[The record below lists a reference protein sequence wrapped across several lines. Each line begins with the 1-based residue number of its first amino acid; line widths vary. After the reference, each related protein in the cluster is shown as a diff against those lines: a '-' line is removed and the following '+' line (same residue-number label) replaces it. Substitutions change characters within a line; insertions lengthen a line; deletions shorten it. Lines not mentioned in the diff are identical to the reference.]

1 MIVAVLDADV
11 LYPLPLRDTLL
22 SAAAAGC
29 FQPRWSVFIVEEAT
43 RNLVAD
49 GRLTAPKAK
58 RLRAT
63 LDLQFEDAF
72 VEGHEP
78 LILTMPNHVKDR
90 HVAACAVQGGASL
103 IVTSNLKDFAKLP
116 PGVTAI
122 SPDDFLCLLL
132 EKTPQALA
140 VALTAQVA
148 RLKNPPMTL
157 EVLLDRLAELT
168 PSFVAAWKASS
179 KI

>member
-29 FQPRWSVFIVEEAT
+29 FQPRWSAFIVEEAT

-63 LDLQFEDAF
+63 LDLQFEDAL
-72 VEGHEP
+72 VEGYEP
-78 LILTMPNHVKDR
+78 LIPVMPNHVKDR
-90 HVAACAVQGGASL
+90 HVAACAVQAEAGL

-116 PGVTAI
+116 PGVAAI
-122 SPDDFLCLLL
+122 SPDGFLCLLL
-132 EKTPQALA
+132 EKTPQALTA
-140 VALTAQVA
+140 ALTVQVA

-157 EVLLDRLAELT
+157 DDLLDRLAAGT
-168 PSFVAAWKASS
+168 PNFVIACKALLAT
-179 KI
+179 